1 MSFFKKIKQ
10 GLGIGTV
17 KVNLEVPP
25 SVSWESSKI
34 EGKVTLTAKSEQKIS
49 SLLFKLTE
57 EFTTGRGENKE
68 TQEFQLGT
76 GSHDHPVEIQAGESK
91 TIEFSF
97 PFTLRKSPPA
107 SSGKATKF
115 AGGDKSEYKVS
126 VEAKVQGTMFSPDDT
141 KSIQFV

>member
-1 MSFFKKIKQ
+1 VSFFKKIKQ

-17 KVNLEVPP
+17 KLNLEVPP

-34 EGKVTLTAKSEQKIS
+34 EAKVTLTAKSDQKIS
-49 SLLFKLTE
+49 SLIFKLTE

-76 GSHDHPVEIQAGESK
+76 GSYDHPVEIKANESK

-107 SSGKATKF
+107 PSQKTTKF
-115 AGGDKSEYKVS
+115 AGGDKSDFRVS
-126 VEAKVQGTMFSPDDT
+126 VEAKIEGTMFSPDDS
-141 KSIQFV
+141 KFIAFE